1 MSFEKKI
8 EKEMEGSLKN
18 IFCCDDFDDSSVV
31 IQVECL
37 SEPWCGI
44 KCDVLCLGKRL
55 VSDFDKCVK
64 DCKATKC

>member
-1 MSFEKKI
+1 
-8 EKEMEGSLKN
+8 MEGSLMKFFVVMML
-18 IFCCDDFDDSSVV
+18 IVLLVV
-31 IQVECL
+31 IQVESL

-44 KCDVLCLGKRL
+44 KCDALCLGKRL

>member
-1 MSFEKKI
+1 
-8 EKEMEGSLKN
+8 MEGSLMK
-18 IFCCDDFDDSSVV
+18 FFVV
-31 IQVECL
+31 MMLIVLLVVTQVECL